1 MLRFSLRANHLTSNG
16 FSYLA
21 EMRYLSRKVKDFRE
35 INQYT
40 CILLH
45 DGRLIIEEKCHD
57 ISAKTSFQIK
67 HSIEDVE
74 EFKTNQRL
82 MVLKKSQSAFSLAFF
97 GQFREF
103 LLGFNSNG
111 VVLDFKVNE
120 CFLLVL
126 VKNVQEKGES
136 LEAYFLSLEDYT
148 ERHQPQVA
156 KFAKLTFPESF
167 EGISSYS
174 ISKKMGYFVSQNH
187 ELFEVDLSIL
197 GESLKIKKSENF
209 TQKNVKMVFSG
220 DGLNFAVENKEK
232 KSFSQF
238 SNEEVVKIAEKIGL
252 DDYLKILK
260 YSKVKGKDLVDCS
273 DDYLRKNFGLKNHVL
288 IQNLRK
294 EMKKFEKN
302 ETESFLHFWGD
313 NSNKQFNFP
322 KNKEKIITKP
332 EILPCPNLKEV
343 EEIIAFNDITYL
355 VGSRGD
361 IRASIP
367 KDCQNSFKKN
377 KGIWMDVCVPS
388 NKNDQRY
395 FF

>member
-40 CILLH
+40 CILSH
-45 DGRLIIEEKCHD
+45 DGRLVIEEKCHD
-57 ISAKTSFQIK
+57 INAKTTFQIK

-103 LLGFNSNG
+103 QLGFNSNG

-126 VKNVQEKGES
+126 VKNVQEKGEF

-148 ERHQPQVA
+148 ERHQPQEA
-156 KFAKLTFPESF
+156 KFAKMTFPESF

-174 ISKKMGYFVSQNH
+174 ISKNMGYFVSQNH

-209 TQKNVKMVFSG
+209 SQKNVKMVFSG

-273 DDYLRKNFGLKNHVL
+273 DDYLKKNFGLKNHIL

-294 EMKKFEKN
+294 EMKKFEKS

-332 EILPCPNLKEV
+332 EIMPCPNLSEV
-343 EEIIAFNDITYL
+343 EEIVAFNDITYL

-367 KDCQNSFKKN
+367 KDLKKN
-377 KGIWMDVCVPS
+377 KGIWMDVYVPS
-388 NKNDQRY
+388 NKNEKR
-395 FF
+395 